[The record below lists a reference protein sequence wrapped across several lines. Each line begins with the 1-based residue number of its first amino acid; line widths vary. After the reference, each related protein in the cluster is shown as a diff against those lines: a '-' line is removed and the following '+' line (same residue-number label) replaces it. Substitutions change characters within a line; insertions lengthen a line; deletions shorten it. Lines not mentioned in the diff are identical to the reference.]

1 MQVKRCATINKSRPS
16 AHAPEDTLSSLLP
29 LFPLDV
35 VLLPGMEF
43 SLHIFEPRY
52 QEMITDCLVRKE
64 VFGVVRIKEEG
75 VANLG
80 CTAEITNVVK
90 KYDDGR
96 MDILTHG
103 RRRFEILEVDKARS
117 FLRAEVMYLE
127 DEPGEARAEE
137 IELARKLHAEIM
149 ELAGAEA
156 EGAASVDQTLLSFHL
171 AGSLPLDLDFKQSL
185 LSMNSEPERIQAVIT
200 CFETILPSLR
210 RSVQARK
217 KASGNG
223 HVH

>member
-1 MQVKRCATINKSRPS
+1 MP
-16 AHAPEDTLSSLLP
+16 
-29 LFPLDV
+29 FP
-35 VLLPGMEF
+35 
-43 SLHIFEPRY
+43 LHIFEPRY
-52 QEMITDCLVRKE
+52 QEMITDCLARKE
-64 VFGVVRIKEEG
+64 GFGVVRIKEEG
-75 VANLG
+75 VANIG
-80 CTAEITNVVK
+80 CTTEITNVVE

-96 MDILTHG
+96 MDILTRGH
-103 RRRFEILEVDKARS
+103 RRFEILEVDKARS
-117 FLRAEVMYLE
+117 YLRAEVMYLE

-137 IELARKLHAEIM
+137 MERARKLHAEIM

-156 EGAASVDQTLLSFHL
+156 EGATSIDQTLLSFHL

-185 LSMNSEPERIQAVIT
+185 LAMTSEPERIRAVII
-200 CFETILPSLR
+200 CFETILPNLR

>member
-1 MQVKRCATINKSRPS
+1 MP
-16 AHAPEDTLSSLLP
+16 
-29 LFPLDV
+29 FP
-35 VLLPGMEF
+35 
-43 SLHIFEPRY
+43 LHIFEPRY

-117 FLRAEVMYLE
+117 YLRAEVMYLE

-156 EGAASVDQTLLSFHL
+156 EGAASVDQALLSFHL
-171 AGSLPLDLDFKQSL
+171 AGSLPLDLDFNQSL
-185 LSMNSEPERIQAVIT
+185 LAMTSEPERIQAVIT
-200 CFETILPSLR
+200 CFETILPNLR

>member
-1 MQVKRCATINKSRPS
+1 MP
-16 AHAPEDTLSSLLP
+16 
-29 LFPLDV
+29 FP
-35 VLLPGMEF
+35 
-43 SLHIFEPRY
+43 LHIFEPRY
-52 QEMITDCLVRKE
+52 QEMITDCLVHKE
-64 VFGVVRIKEEG
+64 GFGVVHIKEEG

-117 FLRAEVMYLE
+117 YLRAEVMYLE
-127 DEPGEARAEE
+127 DEPGEAGAEE

-185 LSMNSEPERIQAVIT
+185 LSMTSEPERIQAVIT

>member
-1 MQVKRCATINKSRPS
+1 
-16 AHAPEDTLSSLLP
+16 LSSLLP

-35 VLLPGMEF
+35 VLLPGMPF
-43 SLHIFEPRY
+43 PLHIFEPRY
-52 QEMITDCLVRKE
+52 QEMVSDCLVRKE
-64 VFGVVRIKEEG
+64 VFGVVRMKEEG
-75 VANLG
+75 VANVG
-80 CTAEITNVVK
+80 CTAEITKVVK

-96 MDILTHG
+96 MDILTQG

-117 FLRAEVMYLE
+117 YLRAEVIYLE
-127 DEPGEARAEE
+127 DEPGRASAEE
-137 IELARKLHAEIM
+137 IERVGRLHAEIM

-156 EGAASVDQTLLSFHL
+156 EGAASIDQTLLSFYL

-185 LSMNSEPERIQAVIT
+185 LAMTSEPERIQAVIA

-210 RSVQARK
+210 RSVQVRK